1 MSKNRE
7 INSIEEDRFGLEK
20 HVKEFY
26 EQYIDSDY
34 TGTVLLSGNWGVG
47 KSSYINLVEN
57 YAIKNKE
64 SNKFL
69 RFIKFKNK
77 GIKFIRLNF
86 WAFSGE
92 QTIYRYIFTNL
103 YPRINIIL
111 NWLAPIVVALFFL
124 LNNLINLRISN
135 PVNWNLLAPLLIL
148 TSIVTVFQD
157 KAIKEGWYESSVT
170 KKFKTKTQKLIIVVD
185 DFDRIPSNIRDD
197 IYAVL
202 SNLNAFNNH
211 LIIIIGEYER
221 LKGKSEESLFIQKI
235 IDKIIIMPHRMSSR
249 NVWNH
254 FRETLE
260 SMNGFADI
268 SETDI
273 ILLGDIQNAFIVEQ
287 RNMRDSIHLLE
298 VFEKEYANKKEKV
311 NFSELLLMCY
321 IYEFHHGFYNE
332 IVHDK
337 TKFYQS
343 SSMENFEVLKNL
355 IQNVIGNRNRN
366 SYIYSS
372 LADSQYFERYL
383 VGFKVN
389 NSISKIDIQTI
400 FESDKATQINLLR
413 KIYENEQQEE
423 FYNLLSK
430 EYLDINKLLDDD
442 MIAHSFKNITK
453 ENYSSLLTNLISLNA
468 EINGFSLSNFSLDY
482 LENIIYKIRDILKDK
497 FAVTPVQQFENYILK
512 IPKLDLSGKLTLLPR
527 FVPRRDGISEEHEIL
542 VNKTFRE
549 TDDFEILSVQN
560 PYMIFLFSK
569 TLRGELQKAVA
580 SKINSIFKFDSSKF
594 YQFVMENLVTTYT
607 SYSNSSLNEREMLDL
622 DNISYNEDFK
632 NIFLKKINQLE
643 EDQKNKLLELIE
655 KANKFKE

>member
-7 INSIEEDRFGLEK
+7 INAIEEDRFDLEN

-57 YAIKNKE
+57 YSIKNKE
-64 SNKFL
+64 
-69 RFIKFKNK
+69 
-77 GIKFIRLNF
+77 IKFIRLNF
-86 WAFSGE
+86 WSFSGE

-124 LNNLINLRISN
+124 LNNIINLMFSN

-235 IDKIIIMPHRMSSR
+235 IDKIIIMPHSMSSR
-249 NVWNH
+249 NVWYH

-260 SMNGFADI
+260 SMSGFADI

-298 VFEKEYANKKEKV
+298 VFEKEFAKKKGKV
-311 NFSELLLMCY
+311 NFSELLVSCY
-321 IYEFHHGFYNE
+321 IYEFYHKFYNE
-332 IVHDK
+332 IVLDNS
-337 TKFYQS
+337 KFYQS
-343 SSMENFEVLKNL
+343 SSMENSEVLKNL
-355 IQNVIGNRNRN
+355 IQKVIGNKNRN
-366 SYIYSS
+366 SYRYSS

-383 VGFKVN
+383 VGFNVN
-389 NSISKIDIQTI
+389 NSISKDDIQTI

-430 EYLDINKLLDDD
+430 EYLDFNKLLYDD
-442 MIAHSFKNITK
+442 MIAQNFKNITQ

-468 EINGFSLSNFSLDY
+468 EIDGFSLSNFSLDY
-482 LENIIYKIRDILKDK
+482 FENII
-497 FAVTPVQQFENYILK
+497 
-512 IPKLDLSGKLTLLPR
+512 
-527 FVPRRDGISEEHEIL
+527 
-542 VNKTFRE
+542 
-549 TDDFEILSVQN
+549 
-560 PYMIFLFSK
+560 
-569 TLRGELQKAVA
+569 
-580 SKINSIFKFDSSKF
+580 
-594 YQFVMENLVTTYT
+594 
-607 SYSNSSLNEREMLDL
+607 
-622 DNISYNEDFK
+622 
-632 NIFLKKINQLE
+632 
-643 EDQKNKLLELIE
+643 
-655 KANKFKE
+655 

>member
-7 INSIEEDRFGLEK
+7 INSIEEDRFGLEN

-64 SNKFL
+64 SNKF
-69 RFIKFKNK
+69 
-77 GIKFIRLNF
+77 IRLNF

-124 LNNLINLRISN
+124 LNNFINWMFSN

-170 KKFKTKTQKLIIVVD
+170 KKFKTKKQKLIIVVD

-235 IDKIIIMPHRMSSR
+235 IDKIIIMPHSMSSR
-249 NVWNH
+249 NVWYH

-260 SMNGFADI
+260 SISGFADI

-337 TKFYQS
+337 SKFYRMTNTNYS
-343 SSMENFEVLKNL
+343 EIITDLINKVLKNKER
-355 IQNVIGNRNRN
+355 NVFR
-366 SYIYSS
+366 YSS
-372 LADSQYFERYL
+372 FTEEQYFERYL
-383 VGFKVN
+383 VGFNVN
-389 NSISKIDIQTI
+389 NSISKIDVQTI

-413 KIYENEQQEE
+413 KIYDNDQQEE
-423 FYNLLSK
+423 FYNILSK
-430 EYLDINKLLDDD
+430 EYLDINKFLDDD
-442 MIAHSFKNITK
+442 MIAHNFKNITE

-482 LENIIYKIRDILKDK
+482 LENIIYKIRDILDDI
-497 FAVTPVQQFENYILK
+497 FYVTPVQQFENYILK
-512 IPKLDLSGKLTLLPR
+512 ISELDLSGK
-527 FVPRRDGISEEHEIL
+527 SEEHDIL
-542 VNKTFRE
+542 VNKTFKE
-549 TDDFEILSVQN
+549 DDEFEILNVQN
-560 PYMIFLFSK
+560 PYMIFLFCK
-569 TLRGELQKAVA
+569 TLRGDLQKAVA
-580 SKINSIFKFDSSKF
+580 SKINLILEFDNSSF
-594 YQFVMENLVTTYT
+594 YQFVMDNLVTRYT
-607 SYSNSSLNEREMLDL
+607 SYSNSRVNERKLLVL

-632 NIFLKKINQLE
+632 NKFLKKINQLE

-655 KANKFKE
+655 EANKFKE

>member
-7 INSIEEDRFGLEK
+7 INAIEEDRFDLEN

-57 YAIKNKE
+57 YSIKNKE
-64 SNKFL
+64 
-69 RFIKFKNK
+69 
-77 GIKFIRLNF
+77 IKFIRLNF
-86 WAFSGE
+86 WSFSGE

-124 LNNLINLRISN
+124 LNNIINLMFSN

-235 IDKIIIMPHRMSSR
+235 IDKIIIMPHSMSSR
-249 NVWNH
+249 NVWYH

-260 SMNGFADI
+260 SMSGFADI

-298 VFEKEYANKKEKV
+298 VFEKEFAKKKGKV
-311 NFSELLLMCY
+311 NFSELLVSCY
-321 IYEFHHGFYNE
+321 IYEFYHKFYNE
-332 IVHDK
+332 IVLDNS
-337 TKFYQS
+337 KFYQS
-343 SSMENFEVLKNL
+343 SSMENSEVLKNL
-355 IQNVIGNRNRN
+355 IQKVIGNKNRN
-366 SYIYSS
+366 SYRYSS

-383 VGFKVN
+383 VGFNVN
-389 NSISKIDIQTI
+389 NSISKIDVQTI

-430 EYLDINKLLDDD
+430 EYLDFNKLLYDD
-442 MIAHSFKNITK
+442 MIAQNFKNITE

-468 EINGFSLSNFSLDY
+468 EIDCFSLSNFSLDY
-482 LENIIYKIRDILKDK
+482 FENIIYKI
-497 FAVTPVQQFENYILK
+497 PE
-512 IPKLDLSGKLTLLPR
+512 LDLSGKLTLLLR
-527 FVPRRDGISEEHEIL
+527 FVPRIDGISEEHEIL
-542 VNKTFRE
+542 VNKTFKE
-549 TDDFEILSVQN
+549 ADNFEILSVQN

-580 SKINSIFKFDSSKF
+580 SKINSIFEFDNPNF
-594 YQFVMENLVTTYT
+594 YQFVMENLVTTYAF
-607 SYSNSSLNEREMLDL
+607 YSNRSPNEREMLDL

-632 NIFLKKINQLE
+632 NKFLKKINQLE

>member
-7 INSIEEDRFGLEK
+7 INSIEEDRFGLEN

-64 SNKFL
+64 SNKF
-69 RFIKFKNK
+69 
-77 GIKFIRLNF
+77 IRLNF

-124 LNNLINLRISN
+124 LNNFINWMFSN

-221 LKGKSEESLFIQKI
+221 LKGKSEDSLFIQKI
-235 IDKIIIMPHRMSSR
+235 IDKIIIMPHSMSSR
-249 NVWNH
+249 NVWYH

-260 SMNGFADI
+260 SMIGFADI

-298 VFEKEYANKKEKV
+298 VFEKEFAKKKGKV
-311 NFSELLLMCY
+311 NFSELLVSCY
-321 IYEFHHGFYNE
+321 IYEFYHKFYNE
-332 IVHDK
+332 IVLDNS
-337 TKFYQS
+337 KFYQS
-343 SSMENFEVLKNL
+343 SSMENSEVLKNL
-355 IQNVIGNRNRN
+355 IQKVIRNKNRN
-366 SYIYSS
+366 SYRYSS

-383 VGFKVN
+383 VGFNVK
-389 NSISKIDIQTI
+389 NSISKDDIQTI

-430 EYLDINKLLDDD
+430 EYLDINKLSHDNN
-442 MIAHSFKNITK
+442 FKNITE

-468 EINGFSLSNFSLDY
+468 EIDGFSLSNFSLDY
-482 LENIIYKIRDILKDK
+482 FENIIYEIRDVLDDI

-512 IPKLDLSGKLTLLPR
+512 IPELDLSGKWTLLPR
-527 FVPRRDGISEEHEIL
+527 FVPRRDGKSEEHEIL
-542 VNKTFRE
+542 VN
-549 TDDFEILSVQN
+549 
-560 PYMIFLFSK
+560 
-569 TLRGELQKAVA
+569 KAVA
-580 SKINSIFKFDSSKF
+580 SKINSIFEFDNSNF
-594 YQFVMENLVTTYT
+594 YQFVMENLVTTYI
-607 SYSNSSLNEREMLDL
+607 SFSDSGLNEREMLDL

-632 NIFLKKINQLE
+632 NKFLKKINQLE
-643 EDQKNKLLELIE
+643 EDKKNKLLELIE
-655 KANKFKE
+655 KANKFKK

>member
-7 INSIEEDRFGLEK
+7 INSIEEDRFGLEN
-20 HVKEFY
+20 HVQEFY

-64 SNKFL
+64 
-69 RFIKFKNK
+69 
-77 GIKFIRLNF
+77 IKFIRLNF
-86 WAFSGE
+86 WSFSGE

-124 LNNLINLRISN
+124 LNNFINWMFSN

-170 KKFKTKTQKLIIVVD
+170 KKFKTKKQKLTIVVD

-202 SNLNAFNNH
+202 SNLNAFSNH

-235 IDKIIIMPHRMSSR
+235 IDKIIIMPHSMSSR
-249 NVWNH
+249 NVWYH

-260 SMNGFADI
+260 SMSGFADI

-311 NFSELLLMCY
+311 NFSELLLICY

-337 TKFYQS
+337 SKFYRMTNTNYS
-343 SSMENFEVLKNL
+343 EIITDLINKALKNKEG
-355 IQNVIGNRNRN
+355 NVFR
-366 SYIYSS
+366 YSS
-372 LADSQYFERYL
+372 FTEEQYFERYL
-383 VGFKVN
+383 VGFNVN
-389 NSISKIDIQTI
+389 NSISKDDIQTI
-400 FESDKATQINLLR
+400 FKSDKATQINLLR

-430 EYLDINKLLDDD
+430 EYLDINKLLHDNN
-442 MIAHSFKNITK
+442 FKNITE

-482 LENIIYKIRDILKDK
+482 LENIIYKIRDILQRK
-497 FAVTPVQQFENYILK
+497 FAVMPAQQFENYILK

-549 TDDFEILSVQN
+549 ADDFEILSVQN

-580 SKINSIFKFDSSKF
+580 SKINSIFEFDNSTF

-607 SYSNSSLNEREMLDL
+607 SYPNSKPNKRELLDL

-632 NIFLKKINQLE
+632 NKFLKKINQLE
-643 EDQKNKLLELIE
+643 EDQKNNLDKLILNAI
-655 KANKFKE
+655 KIKHNVR

>member
-7 INSIEEDRFGLEK
+7 INSIEEDRFGLEN

-64 SNKFL
+64 
-69 RFIKFKNK
+69 
-77 GIKFIRLNF
+77 IKFIRLNF
-86 WAFSGE
+86 WSFSGE

-124 LNNLINLRISN
+124 LNNFINWMFSN

-170 KKFKTKTQKLIIVVD
+170 KKFKTKKQKLIIVVD

-235 IDKIIIMPHRMSSR
+235 IDKIIIMPHSMSSR
-249 NVWNH
+249 NVWYH

-260 SMNGFADI
+260 SMSGFADI

-337 TKFYQS
+337 SKFYRMTNTNYS
-343 SSMENFEVLKNL
+343 EIITDLINKALKNKER
-355 IQNVIGNRNRN
+355 NVFR
-366 SYIYSS
+366 YSS
-372 LADSQYFERYL
+372 FTEDQYFERYL
-383 VGFKVN
+383 VGFNVN
-389 NSISKIDIQTI
+389 NSISKIDVQTI

-413 KIYENEQQEE
+413 KIYDNDQQEE

-430 EYLDINKLLDDD
+430 EYLDINKLLD
-442 MIAHSFKNITK
+442 
-453 ENYSSLLTNLISLNA
+453 
-468 EINGFSLSNFSLDY
+468 IN
-482 LENIIYKIRDILKDK
+482 K
-497 FAVTPVQQFENYILK
+497 
-512 IPKLDLSGKLTLLPR
+512 
-527 FVPRRDGISEEHEIL
+527 
-542 VNKTFRE
+542 
-549 TDDFEILSVQN
+549 
-560 PYMIFLFSK
+560 
-569 TLRGELQKAVA
+569 
-580 SKINSIFKFDSSKF
+580 
-594 YQFVMENLVTTYT
+594 
-607 SYSNSSLNEREMLDL
+607 
-622 DNISYNEDFK
+622 
-632 NIFLKKINQLE
+632 
-643 EDQKNKLLELIE
+643 
-655 KANKFKE
+655 

>member
-7 INSIEEDRFGLEK
+7 INSIEEDRFGLEN

-124 LNNLINLRISN
+124 LNNFINWMFSN

-170 KKFKTKTQKLIIVVD
+170 KKFKTKKQKLIIVVD

-235 IDKIIIMPHRMSSR
+235 IDKIIIMPHSMLSR
-249 NVWNH
+249 NVWYH

-260 SMNGFADI
+260 SMSGFADI

-311 NFSELLLMCY
+311 NFS
-321 IYEFHHGFYNE
+321 
-332 IVHDK
+332 
-337 TKFYQS
+337 
-343 SSMENFEVLKNL
+343 
-355 IQNVIGNRNRN
+355 
-366 SYIYSS
+366 
-372 LADSQYFERYL
+372 
-383 VGFKVN
+383 
-389 NSISKIDIQTI
+389 
-400 FESDKATQINLLR
+400 
-413 KIYENEQQEE
+413 
-423 FYNLLSK
+423 
-430 EYLDINKLLDDD
+430 
-442 MIAHSFKNITK
+442 
-453 ENYSSLLTNLISLNA
+453 
-468 EINGFSLSNFSLDY
+468 
-482 LENIIYKIRDILKDK
+482 
-497 FAVTPVQQFENYILK
+497 
-512 IPKLDLSGKLTLLPR
+512 
-527 FVPRRDGISEEHEIL
+527 
-542 VNKTFRE
+542 
-549 TDDFEILSVQN
+549 
-560 PYMIFLFSK
+560 
-569 TLRGELQKAVA
+569 
-580 SKINSIFKFDSSKF
+580 
-594 YQFVMENLVTTYT
+594 
-607 SYSNSSLNEREMLDL
+607 
-622 DNISYNEDFK
+622 
-632 NIFLKKINQLE
+632 
-643 EDQKNKLLELIE
+643 
-655 KANKFKE
+655 

>member
-7 INSIEEDRFGLEK
+7 INSIEEDRFGLEN
-20 HVKEFY
+20 HVQEFY

-64 SNKFL
+64 SN
-69 RFIKFKNK
+69 
-77 GIKFIRLNF
+77 KFIRLNF

-124 LNNLINLRISN
+124 LNNFINWMFSN

-170 KKFKTKTQKLIIVVD
+170 KKFKTKKQKLIIVVD

-235 IDKIIIMPHRMSSR
+235 IDKIIIMPHSMLSR
-249 NVWNH
+249 NVWYH

-260 SMNGFADI
+260 SMSGFADI

-311 NFSELLLMCY
+311 NFSELLLICY
-321 IYEFHHGFYNE
+321 IYEFYHVFYNE
-332 IVHDK
+332 IVQDK

-355 IQNVIGNRNRN
+355 VQNVIGNKNRN
-366 SYIYSS
+366 SYRYSS

-383 VGFKVN
+383 VGFNVN

-413 KIYENEQQEE
+413 KIYENDQQEE

-430 EYLDINKLLDDD
+430 EYLDINKLLYDD
-442 MIAHSFKNITK
+442 MIAQNFKNITE

-482 LENIIYKIRDILKDK
+482 LENIIYKIKDILKDK

-549 TDDFEILSVQN
+549 ADDFEILSVQN
-560 PYMIFLFSK
+560 PYMIFWFSK

-580 SKINSIFKFDSSKF
+580 NKINSIFEFDNSTF

-607 SYSNSSLNEREMLDL
+607 SYSNSKPNKRELLDL

-632 NIFLKKINQLE
+632 NKFLKKINQLE
-643 EDQKNKLLELIE
+643 EDQKNNLLELIE
-655 KANKFKE
+655 EANKFKE

>member
-7 INSIEEDRFGLEK
+7 INAIEEDRFDLEN

-57 YAIKNKE
+57 YSIKNKE
-64 SNKFL
+64 
-69 RFIKFKNK
+69 
-77 GIKFIRLNF
+77 IKFIRLNF
-86 WAFSGE
+86 WSFSGE

-124 LNNLINLRISN
+124 LNNIINLMFSN
-135 PVNWNLLAPLLIL
+135 PVNWNLLASLLIL

-235 IDKIIIMPHRMSSR
+235 IDKIIIMPHSMSSR
-249 NVWNH
+249 NVWYH

-260 SMNGFADI
+260 SMSGFADI

-337 TKFYQS
+337 SKFYRMTNTNYS
-343 SSMENFEVLKNL
+343 EIITDLINKALKNKER
-355 IQNVIGNRNRN
+355 NVFR
-366 SYIYSS
+366 YSS
-372 LADSQYFERYL
+372 FTEEQYFERYL
-383 VGFKVN
+383 VGFNVN
-389 NSISKIDIQTI
+389 NSISKIDVQTI

-430 EYLDINKLLDDD
+430 EYLDFNKLLYDD
-442 MIAHSFKNITK
+442 MIAQNFKNITE

-468 EINGFSLSNFSLDY
+468 EIDGFSLSNFSLDY
-482 LENIIYKIRDILKDK
+482 FENIIYKIRDVLDDI
-497 FAVTPVQQFENYILK
+497 FAVTPVRQFENYILK
-512 IPKLDLSGKLTLLPR
+512 IPELDLSGKLTLLLR
-527 FVPRRDGISEEHEIL
+527 FVPRIDGISEEHEIL
-542 VNKTFRE
+542 VNKTFKE
-549 TDDFEILSVQN
+549 ADNFEILSVQN

-580 SKINSIFKFDSSKF
+580 SKINSIFEFDNPNF
-594 YQFVMENLVTTYT
+594 YQFVMENLVTTYAF
-607 SYSNSSLNEREMLDL
+607 YSNRSPNEREMLDL

-632 NIFLKKINQLE
+632 NKFLKKINQLE

>member
-7 INSIEEDRFGLEK
+7 INSIEEDRFGLEN

-64 SNKFL
+64 SNKF
-69 RFIKFKNK
+69 
-77 GIKFIRLNF
+77 IRLNF

-124 LNNLINLRISN
+124 LNNFINWMFSN

-170 KKFKTKTQKLIIVVD
+170 KKFKTKKQKLIIVVD

-235 IDKIIIMPHRMSSR
+235 IDKIIIMPHSMLSR
-249 NVWNH
+249 NVWYH

-260 SMNGFADI
+260 SMSGFADI

-311 NFSELLLMCY
+311 NFSELLLICY
-321 IYEFHHGFYNE
+321 IYEFYHVFYNE

-355 IQNVIGNRNRN
+355 VQNVIGNKNRN
-366 SYIYSS
+366 SYRYSS

-383 VGFKVN
+383 VGFNVD

-413 KIYENEQQEE
+413 KIYENDQQEE

-430 EYLDINKLLDDD
+430 EYLDINKLLYDD
-442 MIAHSFKNITK
+442 MIAQNFKNITE

-482 LENIIYKIRDILKDK
+482 LENIIYKIKDILKDK

-549 TDDFEILSVQN
+549 ADDFEILSVQN

-580 SKINSIFKFDSSKF
+580 SKINSIFEFDNSTF

-607 SYSNSSLNEREMLDL
+607 SYSNSKPNKRELLDL

-632 NIFLKKINQLE
+632 NKFLKKINQLE
-643 EDQKNKLLELIE
+643 EDQKNNLDKLILNAI
-655 KANKFKE
+655 KIKHNVR

>member
-7 INSIEEDRFGLEK
+7 INAIEEDRFDLEN

-57 YAIKNKE
+57 YSIKNKE
-64 SNKFL
+64 
-69 RFIKFKNK
+69 
-77 GIKFIRLNF
+77 IKFIRLNF
-86 WAFSGE
+86 WSFSGE
-92 QTIYRYIFTNL
+92 QTIYWYIFTNL

-124 LNNLINLRISN
+124 LNNIINLMFSN

-235 IDKIIIMPHRMSSR
+235 IDKIIIMPHSMSSR
-249 NVWNH
+249 NVWYH

-260 SMNGFADI
+260 SMSGFADI

-298 VFEKEYANKKEKV
+298 VFEKEFAKKKGKV
-311 NFSELLLMCY
+311 NFSELLVSCY
-321 IYEFHHGFYNE
+321 IYEFYHKFYNE
-332 IVHDK
+332 IVLDNS
-337 TKFYQS
+337 KFYQS
-343 SSMENFEVLKNL
+343 SSMENSEVLKNL
-355 IQNVIGNRNRN
+355 IQKVIGNKNRN
-366 SYIYSS
+366 SYRYSS

-383 VGFKVN
+383 VGFNVN
-389 NSISKIDIQTI
+389 NSISKIDVQTI

-430 EYLDINKLLDDD
+430 EYLDFNKLLYDD
-442 MIAHSFKNITK
+442 MIAQNFKNITE

-468 EINGFSLSNFSLDY
+468 EIDGFSLSNFSLDY
-482 LENIIYKIRDILKDK
+482 FENIIYKIRDVLDDI
-497 FAVTPVQQFENYILK
+497 FAVTPVRQFENYILK
-512 IPKLDLSGKLTLLPR
+512 IPELDLSGKLTLLLR
-527 FVPRRDGISEEHEIL
+527 FVPRIDGISEEHEIL
-542 VNKTFRE
+542 VNKTFKE
-549 TDDFEILSVQN
+549 ADNFEILSVQN

-580 SKINSIFKFDSSKF
+580 SKINSIFEFDNPNF
-594 YQFVMENLVTTYT
+594 YQFVMENLVTTYAF
-607 SYSNSSLNEREMLDL
+607 YSNRSPNEREMLDL

-632 NIFLKKINQLE
+632 NKFLKKINQLE

>member
-400 FESDKATQINLLR
+400 FESDKANQINLLR
-413 KIYENEQQEE
+413 KIYENDQQEE

-453 ENYSSLLTNLISLNA
+453 ENYSSLLNSLISLNA
-468 EINGFSLSNFSLDY
+468 EIDGFSLSNFSLDY
-482 LENIIYKIRDILKDK
+482 LENIIYKIRDILDVI

-512 IPKLDLSGKLTLLPR
+512 IPELDLSGKLTLLQR
-527 FVPRRDGISEEHEIL
+527 FVPRRDRISEEHEIF

-549 TDDFEILSVQN
+549 ADDFEILSVQN

-569 TLRGELQKAVA
+569 TLRGDLQKAVA
-580 SKINSIFKFDSSKF
+580 SKINLIFEFDNPNF
-594 YQFVMENLVTTYT
+594 YQFVMENLVTTYA
-607 SYSNSSLNEREMLDL
+607 SYSNSKPNKRELLDL

-632 NIFLKKINQLE
+632 NKFLEKINQLE

-655 KANKFKE
+655 EANKFKE

>member
-7 INSIEEDRFGLEK
+7 INSIEEDRFGLEN

-64 SNKFL
+64 SNKF
-69 RFIKFKNK
+69 
-77 GIKFIRLNF
+77 IRLNF

-124 LNNLINLRISN
+124 LNNFINWMFSN

-170 KKFKTKTQKLIIVVD
+170 KKFKTKKQKLIIVVD

-235 IDKIIIMPHRMSSR
+235 IDKIIIMPHSMSSR
-249 NVWNH
+249 NVWYH

-260 SMNGFADI
+260 SMSGFADI

-311 NFSELLLMCY
+311 NFSELLLICY
-321 IYEFHHGFYNE
+321 IYEFYHVFYNE

-355 IQNVIGNRNRN
+355 VQNVIGNKNRN
-366 SYIYSS
+366 SYRYSS

-383 VGFKVN
+383 VGFNVD

-413 KIYENEQQEE
+413 KIYENDQQEE

-430 EYLDINKLLDDD
+430 EYLDINKLLYDD
-442 MIAHSFKNITK
+442 MIAQNFKNITE

-482 LENIIYKIRDILKDK
+482 LENIIYKIKDILKDK

-549 TDDFEILSVQN
+549 ADDFEILSVQN

-580 SKINSIFKFDSSKF
+580 SKINSIFEFDNSTF

-607 SYSNSSLNEREMLDL
+607 SYSNSKPNKRELLDL

-632 NIFLKKINQLE
+632 NKFLKKINQLE
-643 EDQKNKLLELIE
+643 EDQKNNLLELIE
-655 KANKFKE
+655 EANKFKE